1 MNKKILK
8 VFLVL
13 VMILGIAF
21 SISNFFPKKADAYMV
36 EELLH
41 EIGNP
46 EDDLYIWWCQGNGP
60 GCYTVTPNPE
70 PDK

>member
-21 SISNFFPKKADAYMV
+21 SITNFFPKKADAFMI
-36 EELLH
+36 EEQLH
-41 EIGNP
+41 ERGLP
-46 EDDLYIWWCQGNGP
+46 GDDLYIFWCEGAGQ
-60 GCYTVTPNPE
+60 GCYTVYPDPE
-70 PDK
+70 PDR